1 MTDPPPICPI
11 HKVRDGYIP
20 QYPDGT
26 MLRAFED
33 FRHAWRAVGTAI
45 TELILSVFDKTVG
58 GR

>member
-1 MTDPPPICPI
+1 MIDPSPICPI

-20 QYPDGT
+20 RYSDGT

-33 FRHAWRAVGTAI
+33 CRHAWRAVGTAMM
-45 TELILSVFDKTVG
+45 ELILSVFDKTVG